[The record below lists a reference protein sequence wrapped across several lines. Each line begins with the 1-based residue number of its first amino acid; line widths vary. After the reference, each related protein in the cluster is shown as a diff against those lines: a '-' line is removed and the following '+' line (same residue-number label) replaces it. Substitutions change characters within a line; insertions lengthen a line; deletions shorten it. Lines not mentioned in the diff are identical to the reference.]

1 MPISPV
7 RGWRRA
13 WHAVGPWGA
22 AVSLALR
29 STAVHAQGVAARG
42 LNQPARASTIALPH
56 RITLRIC
63 PRAGDTLRM
72 RYDQQV
78 DITGVRPSG
87 ASDPNPGRDS
97 TVTRVTTLL
106 VLSRTIVEGTDPG
119 GTDLLAVT
127 DSVAVGTTGGNG
139 AAGGASESA
148 ELARRTL
155 QGKQVHM
162 RVSPDGA
169 IAITDS
175 AGVPPELRLVF
186 ADMPAT
192 LPREAIK
199 VGHTWDRTMAV
210 PVRGTSL
217 GARTPGTAV
226 LKSTFRFDS
235 VSRTGDTA
243 YLSMHGTL
251 RRDDSHDPRT
261 GLRMSMTGT
270 VTGTMVVNRR
280 RGWLTDSHAVIV
292 VNSILTPPAPSAAM
306 PPGVG
311 PPALPP
317 THIQMTVTQWLR
329 TVN

>member
-1 MPISPV
+1 M
-7 RGWRRA
+7 A
-13 WHAVGPWGA
+13 PWGA
-22 AVSLALR
+22 AMVLALR
-29 STAVHAQGVAARG
+29 SATTLHAQGVAARG
-42 LNQPARASTIALPH
+42 LNQAATASSTALPR

-87 ASDPNPGRDS
+87 AGDPNPGRDS

-127 DSVAVGTTGGNG
+127 DSVAVGTTGGAG
-139 AAGGASESA
+139 GGASESA

-155 QGKQVHM
+155 QGKHVHM

-169 IAITDS
+169 IAVTDS
-175 AGVPPELRLVF
+175 AGVPPELRMVF

-192 LPREAIK
+192 LPREAIN

-217 GARTPGTAV
+217 GARAAGTAV

-251 RRDDSHDPRT
+251 RRDDSHDPRD
-261 GLRMSMTGT
+261 GLRVSMRGT

-292 VNSILTPPAPSAAM
+292 VNSILTPPAPPASM
-306 PPGVG
+306 PPGVSA
-311 PPALPP
+311 PVLRP